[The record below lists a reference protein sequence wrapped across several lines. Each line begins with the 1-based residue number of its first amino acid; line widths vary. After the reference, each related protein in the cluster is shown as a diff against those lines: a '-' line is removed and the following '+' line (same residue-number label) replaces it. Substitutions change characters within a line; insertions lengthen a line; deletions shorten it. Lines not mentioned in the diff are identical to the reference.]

1 MSGKIKE
8 NGLTQQDLNDTAR
21 ILQKIV
27 QLNISSHSLNILG
40 PVNNILDSRNEMTWG
55 NMKVG
60 SAKYVDG

>member
-40 PVNNILDSRNEMTWG
+40 PVNNILDSRNKMTWG